1 MKSPEWKPEAAALNE
16 KWEARKP
23 LLFPREYFNLQF
35 EFAKALQRKS
45 GGNLLDIIKT
55 RTSSLRFGLYE
66 YNDDNTLKGEKPG
79 LTGITEEGLAD
90 FAYANYLKKDG
101 NPKPAEYHPKDS
113 TRFGCFYYDHNK
125 ADDSLRIHFVNA
137 EFDAVGPLDKSKI
150 EERKREIRDMLADI
164 KANFPEQK
172 EINGL
177 SWLYN
182 LDSYKRLFPESY
194 TRELEEN
201 KGPVQWARGT
211 TIWGQFMDNKLAIKN
226 DLAQELMKRVNNLMP
241 GQELSDV
248 FKEGPPLMPP
258 LTARG
263 SLNDFYEMY
272 KI

>member
-1 MKSPEWKPEAAALNE
+1 MKSPEWKLGPAVLNE
-16 KWEARKP
+16 TWEARKP
-23 LLFPREYFNLQF
+23 RLFPKELFNLQF

-79 LTGITEEGLAD
+79 LAEITEEGLAD
-90 FAYANYLKKDG
+90 FAYENYLKEDG
-101 NPKPAEYHPKDS
+101 NPEPAEYHPEGS

-125 ADDSLRIHFVNA
+125 ADNSLRIHFVNT
-137 EFDAVGPLDKSKI
+137 EFDDVGPLDKSKI
-150 EERKREIRDMLADI
+150 EERKREIKDMLADI
-164 KANFPEQK
+164 KMNFPERQ

-182 LDSYKRLFPESY
+182 LDSYKRLFPDSY
-194 TRELEEN
+194 TSNLQEE
-201 KGPVQWARGT
+201 KGKFQWARGT
-211 TIWGQFMDNKLAIKN
+211 TIWGQFMDNKLTIKN

-241 GQELSDV
+241 DQELPDV

-258 LTARG
+258 LKAQG
-263 SLNDFYEMY
+263 SLQDFFEMY
-272 KI
+272 HI